1 MNILQDIIIF
11 IVAAIALNG
20 VALVVDGDV
29 KLLDELVQEITVVDF
44 VVWDLGDICARVLA
58 GSNGRRI
65 GTSLTAVSEGM
76 PLCTQRLS
84 FMYRAFYQPFAPLP
98 WGYSIKN
105 LACLHISLGIG
116 ECRILRTQHNRQ
128 RQKALVVPGKHPFQ
142 QAELIESNRQSNMQR
157 LLALGALRQHP
168 FQQAEFIESHR
179 QRQLA
184 LGVLG
189 HHPWQDPEF
198 IEKNI
203 RRRVAR
209 CALSQQEFIDNG
221 GKTGPMFCGECGKKK
236 MTQMKDRKCKT
247 PCHQCFYCRK
257 KRTFYATPEKVQAKK
272 ARKVELTELAQERQL
287 KLTSSSDS
295 TKPNKKLCLT
305 KTVETTMKEPT
316 RIREKLGMFH
326 IN

>member
-1 MNILQDIIIF
+1 MYTKVKFHVSGILSAVCTAAMGIF
-11 IVAAIALNG
+11 N
-20 VALVVDGDV
+20 
-29 KLLDELVQEITVVDF
+29 
-44 VVWDLGDICARVLA
+44 
-58 GSNGRRI
+58 
-65 GTSLTAVSEGM
+65 
-76 PLCTQRLS
+76 
-84 FMYRAFYQPFAPLP
+84 
-98 WGYSIKN
+98 KN

-128 RQKALVVPGKHPFQ
+128 RQKALVVLGKHPFQ

-157 LLALGALRQHP
+157 LLALGALGQHP

-236 MTQMKDRKCKT
+236 MIQIKDRKCKK